1 MKRKWYRTNITKAIL
16 VALAHIMVIVMTA
29 SSMWIISYPTLRE
42 ELFAGGK
49 AQKYEDTRH
58 FVQEMQNFSYQAV
71 TGIGTKAIFETD
83 GKYNPDKI
91 VDIEQFF
98 SNDSITGK
106 NDSGFAYKMEE
117 LLSWYDYLQNS
128 GDGMEDEDKT
138 EQIVVCKKADGTYHY
153 YLMSEFYDKI
163 QSGSLKFVLSGDEE
177 GISKAELLTD
187 LQNGIEI
194 LEGMYRGLQ
203 GKNGKIKY
211 TDFWLYDGIYMAE
224 LYPPIGEESILNL
237 VNENPEWN
245 GRLDEAFRMLN
256 GSIYT
261 LGERKNEYECINS
274 GIEEGDTNF
283 FYIYADT
290 KNKRIYTNKS
300 EYRTYSQLESSI
312 EKVKATG
319 KYIIVKPKLADFET
333 NLSDVDAS
341 AWRDSIL
348 SSGLSDQDFLF
359 VAVVDTKY
367 PVQDGFYSE
376 DRLYERY
383 GRNAKQIA
391 VFAALA
397 LVVFLGCVIW
407 LSAVAGRNSK
417 DNELHLN
424 WFDHWK
430 TELAAGLVIGVW
442 LIPIV
447 FGISIVGDVGNYITS
462 RAMEAFQSGSVRTYL
477 TNSIPYIVIGCFMA
491 AYTCCMFL
499 AGLLSLVRRIKART
513 VWENSI
519 LKKALEFV
527 ALLFKNLNCIW
538 KTVVL
543 FGGFLLV
550 HWMVH
555 LRFAGFSCDIFVLV
569 MLLTEAVAFA
579 YLVFKAI
586 GRGRIKKGIKMISA
600 GEVEY
605 KIPLDKLYGDQKETA
620 EDVNSIGAGLD
631 AALEKSM
638 KSERLK
644 TDLITNVSH
653 DIKTPLT
660 SIINYVE
667 LLKQENFEDPK
678 VQRYIEVLEQKSQR
692 LKNLTEDVVEASK
705 VSSGNI
711 SLEFINL
718 NFTELLQQVSGEFE
732 EKFEARDLKEVLLL
746 PQEEVVIRADG
757 RRTWRILENIYNN
770 AAKYA
775 MEGTRIY
782 AELSVTEK
790 KAVFNLKNISKQ
802 ALNISADELT
812 ERFIRGD
819 ISRSTEG
826 SGLGLSIA
834 KSLATM
840 QGGTFDLY
848 LDGDLF
854 KVTITF
860 PRVLND

>member
-1 MKRKWYRTNITKAIL
+1 MKQKWYRSNVTKAVL
-16 VALAHIMVIVMTA
+16 VILAHIMIIVMTA

-42 ELFAGGK
+42 ELFAGEK
-49 AQKYEDTRH
+49 ARKYEDTRH
-58 FVQEMQNFSYQAV
+58 FVEEMQNLSHQAV
-71 TGIGTKAIFETD
+71 AGIGTKAIFETD

-91 VDIEQFF
+91 IDIEQYFF
-98 SNDSITGK
+98 DNSVSGK
-106 NDSGFAYKMEE
+106 NESGFAYRLED
-117 LLSWYDYLQNS
+117 LLSWYEYLQNS
-128 GDGMEDEDKT
+128 GDGAEEDDIT
-138 EQIVVCKKADGTYHY
+138 DQIIVCKKADGTYHY
-153 YLMSEFYDKI
+153 YLLAEFYDRI
-163 QSGSLKFVLSGDEE
+163 QSGKLKFVLSEEDE
-177 GISKAELLTD
+177 GITEGGILSD
-187 LQNGIEI
+187 LQEGLDIP
-194 LEGMYRGLQ
+194 EGMYRGLQ
-203 GKNGKIKY
+203 GKDGKIKY
-211 TDFWLYDGIYMAE
+211 TDFWLYDGIYMPE
-224 LYPPIGEESILNL
+224 LYSPVGEESLLNL
-237 VNENPEWN
+237 VNENPQWN

-256 GSIYT
+256 GTIYT
-261 LGERKNEYECINS
+261 FGEIKNDYESINS

-290 KNKRIYTNKS
+290 VTKRIYTNRS
-300 EYRTYSQLESSI
+300 EYRKYAQLDDSI
-312 EKVKATG
+312 EKMKASG
-319 KYIIVKPKLADFET
+319 KYIIVKPKLVDFET
-333 NLSDVDAS
+333 NLKDVDAS

-348 SSGLSDQDFLF
+348 ATGLSEQDFLF

-376 DRLYERY
+376 DRLYDKY

-391 VFAALA
+391 VLAVLA
-397 LVVFLGCVIW
+397 LVVFLGCVLW
-407 LSAVAGRNSK
+407 LSAVAGRSSK
-417 DNELHLN
+417 DSELHLN
-424 WFDHWK
+424 WFDYWK
-430 TELAAGLVIGVW
+430 TELAAGFVVILW
-442 LIPIV
+442 MLPIMFV
-447 FGISIVGDVGNYITS
+447 ISVVGDVGNYIAS
-462 RAMEAFQSGSVRTYL
+462 RTVEVFQASSSSSYL
-477 TNSIPYIVIGCFMA
+477 ANSIPYIILGCLMSG
-491 AYTCCMFL
+491 YTCCMFL
-499 AGLLSLVRRIKART
+499 VGLLSLVRRLKAKT
-513 VWENSI
+513 VWKNSV
-519 LKKALEFV
+519 LKKALEFAV
-527 ALLFKNLNCIW
+527 LLFKNVNCIW
-538 KTVVL
+538 KTILL
-543 FGGFLLV
+543 FGGFLVLQ
-550 HWMVH
+550 WIT
-555 LRFAGFSCDIFVLV
+555 LIRYGNLSDISMLV
-569 MLLTEAVAFA
+569 MFLVETAAFI
-579 YLVFKAI
+579 YMVFKAI
-586 GRGRIKKGIKMISA
+586 GRNRIKKGIKMISA

-605 KIPLDKLYGDQKETA
+605 KIPLDKLYGDQKEIA

-667 LLKQENFEDPK
+667 LLKQEHFEDPK

-718 NFTELLQQVSGEFE
+718 NFTELLQQVSGEFK
-732 EKFEARDLKEVLLL
+732 EKFEARNLQEVLIL
-746 PQEEVVIRADG
+746 PQEQVVIRADG

-782 AELSVTEK
+782 AELSVTK
-790 KAVFNLKNISKQ
+790 DKAVFNLKNISKQ

-860 PRVLND
+860 PRVSHS

>member
-1 MKRKWYRTNITKAIL
+1 MKRKWYRSNIAKAIL
-16 VALAHIMVIVMTA
+16 IVLAHIMIVVMTA
-29 SSMWIISYPTLRE
+29 SAMWILSYPALRE
-42 ELFAGGK
+42 ELLSGEK
-49 AQKYEDTRH
+49 ADKYEDTRH
-58 FVQEMQNFSYQAV
+58 FVEQMQTYSHQAV
-71 TGIGTKAIFETD
+71 TGIGTKSIYETD

-91 VDIEQFF
+91 IDVELYFNKNEI
-98 SNDSITGK
+98 SGK
-106 NDSGFAYKMEE
+106 NESGLSYRMGD
-117 LLSWYDYLQNS
+117 LLEWYDYLQNA
-128 GDGMEDEDKT
+128 GDGLDENEEK
-138 EQIVVCKKADGTYHY
+138 EQIVVCKKSDGTYRY
-153 YLMSEFYDKI
+153 YLMTEFYEKI
-163 QSGSLKFVLSGDEE
+163 KSGKLNFIFPEDDEAVTAE
-177 GISKAELLTD
+177 SIISD
-187 LQNGIEI
+187 LRNGVSTP
-194 LEGMYRGLQ
+194 EGMYRGLQ
-203 GKNGKIKY
+203 GKDGKIKY
-211 TDFWLYDGIYMAE
+211 TDFWLYDGIYMQE
-224 LYPPIGEESILNL
+224 LYLPVGEESILAM
-237 VNENPEWN
+237 VNKDPEWN

-256 GSIYT
+256 GTIYN
-261 LGERKNEYECINS
+261 LGSLKYDYESVNS

-290 KNKRIYTNKS
+290 KNKRIYTNKT
-300 EYRTYSQLESSI
+300 EYTDYSKLDSSI
-312 EKVKATG
+312 VKMKNSG

-333 NLSDVDAS
+333 NLKDVDAS
-341 AWRDSIL
+341 GWRDSVQ
-348 SSGLSDQDFLF
+348 SSGLNEEDFLF
-359 VAVVDTKY
+359 VAAVDTKY

-376 DRLYERY
+376 DRLYARY
-383 GRNAKQIA
+383 GKGAKEIA
-391 VFAALA
+391 VYGILA
-397 LVVFLGCVIW
+397 MILFLGSVLW
-407 LSAVAGRNSK
+407 LSVVAGRNDK

-430 TELAAGLVIGVW
+430 TEIGAGFVIALW
-442 LIPIV
+442 AIPVMFV
-447 FGISIVGDVGNYITS
+447 FMGGGGLFGYVTS
-462 RAMEAFQSGSVRTYL
+462 RGQEMVQATSTTSYL
-477 TNSIPYIVIGCFMA
+477 TNSVPYIVLGCLIM

-499 AGLLSLVRRIKART
+499 VGLLSLVRRIKAKEM
-513 VWENSI
+513 WKNSVI
-519 LKKALEFV
+519 RQAIRFSVLVFR
-527 ALLFKNLNCIW
+527 NLNCIW

-543 FGGFLLV
+543 FGLFAIFHWIVLLRYAGLSSGAVLCMFLV
-550 HWMVH
+550 ETI
-555 LRFAGFSCDIFVLV
+555 AFV
-569 MLLTEAVAFA
+569 
-579 YLVFKAI
+579 YLIFKAI
-586 GRGRIKKGIKMISA
+586 GRNRIKTGIKMISK

-605 KIPLDKLYGDQKETA
+605 KIPLETLHGDQKEIA

-667 LLKQENFEDPK
+667 LLKQEHFEDPK

-711 SLEFINL
+711 SLEFMNL
-718 NFTELLQQVSGEFE
+718 NLTELLQQVSGEFE
-732 EKFEARDLKEVLLL
+732 EKFEKRDLKEVLIL

-757 RRTWRILENIYNN
+757 RRTWRVLENIYNN

-775 MEGTRIY
+775 MEGTRVY

-790 KAVFNLKNISKQ
+790 KAMFNLKNISKQ

-834 KSLATM
+834 KSLTTM

-860 PRVLND
+860 PRVKEC